1 MFAVLIPHEKYKK
14 SFRSH
19 CQMLQPQQGD
29 KPLRSGGT
37 FQMIIKAKSFGNFAI
52 VSNSLARDKTITN
65 KAKGLFLLLASLP
78 SDWVIYKSQLH
89 EFSCDG
95 RRSVMKAFDE
105 LIAARYI
112 YAVKKIHK
120 NGRFNGWEYI
130 VYPEKQSAPFAKNAI
145 TDNAIAENSKL
156 IKKEETNKELTNKEK
171 HTQSASSFFSNEGNQ
186 PAKQKTK
193 QPSRENGKPKAT
205 DTIDVRKKKFWA
217 EIVVASRTV
226 STTQES
232 AEAFNDHYTSTDINN
247 PNLMRF
253 EDDRFW
259 NTEKKLKK
267 WMKLE
272 KPDYKDWDND

>member
-1 MFAVLIPHEKYKK
+1 MIKK
-14 SFRSH
+14 MKMVSDFTTISNEIIRDRTLS
-19 CQMLQPQQGD
+19 LQ
-29 KPLRSGGT
+29 
-37 FQMIIKAKSFGNFAI
+37 
-52 VSNSLARDKTITN
+52 
-65 KAKGLFLLLASLP
+65 AKGLFLTLASLP
-78 SDWVIYKSQLH
+78 ESWIVNKTQLH
-89 EFSCDG
+89 NFSCDG
-95 RRSVMKAFDE
+95 KYATGKAFEE
-105 LIAARYI
+105 LVAAGYI
-112 YAVKKIHK
+112 KKGDTVYEK
-120 NGRFNGWEYI
+120 GKFKSSDYI
-130 VYPEKQSAPFAKNAI
+130 VYPTKQPLSENLTSKNL
-145 TDNAIAENSKL
+145 IAENQSL
-156 IKKEETNKELTNKEK
+156 LKKQTTNKETEEIKKEK

-186 PAKQKTK
+186 PTKQKPK